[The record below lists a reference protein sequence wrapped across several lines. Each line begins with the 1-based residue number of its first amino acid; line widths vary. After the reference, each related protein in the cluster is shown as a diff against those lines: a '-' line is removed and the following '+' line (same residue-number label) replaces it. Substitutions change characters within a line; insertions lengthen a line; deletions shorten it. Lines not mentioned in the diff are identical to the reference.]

1 MGILPNP
8 LFSWPNPSGPSVQG
22 ISRDVMD
29 RYDLL
34 WFLNMSKK
42 VAWCVA
48 WPSMA
53 AEWPK
58 FLRPKGNLVGP
69 GRRELPVKNS
79 LASSLH
85 YEVDTGELHCPQFH
99 PFRVWRSW
107 IWAGV
112 QLRESTSF
120 GSSTE
125 SWAVLDMSWHILAPC
140 PGGFMWFHLFPC
152 GRLWKHMEAYFRVRS
167 FGKRSLV
174 TSQTQRKLWLISS
187 SVSKWRSKEAASALK
202 TQTKSRQTSTDCL
215 FLSSTPANIC
225 PESSTG
231 TGQIPAYFH
240 AWAYIM
246 KFWLKVSSKSRFC
259 TTVAVLDIK
268 TKY

>member
-42 VAWCVA
+42 VAW
-48 WPSMA
+48 PSMA

-69 GRRELPVKNS
+69 GRRELPIKNS
-79 LASSLH
+79 LAFSSLH

-152 GRLWKHMEAYFRVRS
+152 GRLWKHMEAYFRDLQSKVIWEAQ
-167 FGKRSLV
+167 FGDFANTAQV
-174 TSQTQRKLWLISS
+174 MVDQ
-187 SVSKWRSKEAASALK
+187 
-202 TQTKSRQTSTDCL
+202 
-215 FLSSTPANIC
+215 FLSQQVKI
-225 PESSTG
+225 
-231 TGQIPAYFH
+231 
-240 AWAYIM
+240 
-246 KFWLKVSSKSRFC
+246 
-259 TTVAVLDIK
+259 
-268 TKY
+268 